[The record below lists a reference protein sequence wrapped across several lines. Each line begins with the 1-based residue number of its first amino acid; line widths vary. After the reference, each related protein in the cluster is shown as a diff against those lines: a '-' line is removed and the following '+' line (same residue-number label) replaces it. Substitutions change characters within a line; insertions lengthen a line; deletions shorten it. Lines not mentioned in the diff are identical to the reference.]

1 MVPAVETRAVP
12 YYVRKVKTPV
22 WRGAAVMFGFLYHDG
37 DIRGG
42 GRVFF
47 FFFFFFFA
55 SALFLFL
62 RGWGIGM
69 RRMGYSTFV
78 CICDC
83 LLFLVSLSHFLEYLI
98 P

>member
-22 WRGAAVMFGFLYHDG
+22 WRGAAVMFGLLYHDG

-47 FFFFFFFA
+47 FFFLH
-55 SALFLFL
+55 LFLF
-62 RGWGIGM
+62 
-69 RRMGYSTFV
+69 
-78 CICDC
+78 
-83 LLFLVSLSHFLEYLI
+83 
-98 P
+98 